1 MYILNPIF
9 YTFDI
14 LNFSS
19 VSECSMSLIQG
30 RIAES
35 GASLYSVEE
44 SVAGDT
50 AEYLSK
56 LGKITFQLVFT
67 HKRDSV
73 TRRRFF

>member
-1 MYILNPIF
+1 MLVPYTVLYVQF
-9 YTFDI
+9 KSYYLTFDI
-14 LNFSS
+14 RNLWS

-56 LGKITFQLVFT
+56 LGKQVHFQLVFT
-67 HKRDSV
+67 L
-73 TRRRFF
+73 

>member
-1 MYILNPIF
+1 
-9 YTFDI
+9 
-14 LNFSS
+14 
-19 VSECSMSLIQG
+19 MSLIQG

-56 LGKITFQLVFT
+56 LGKQVHF
-67 HKRDSV
+67 SV
-73 TRRRFF
+73 SFHSLKGQ

>member
-1 MYILNPIF
+1 MYILNPIC
-9 YTFDI
+9 FDI
-14 LNFSS
+14 LNFLS

-56 LGKITFQLVFT
+56 LGKQVHFLVT
-67 HKRDSV
+67 H
-73 TRRRFF
+73 